1 MWLPWQPAVLAAT
14 ALVAIVVATRGWPS
28 TRVAIARAFAG
39 EIALVLALYSLWQIA
54 GQLSVMRVDGAM
66 ARGSSLWNIEQALHL
81 PSELRL
87 QQFLLDHPV
96 LIQFCNGY
104 YAIAHVPAVIAVL
117 IWAFVWHRDRYP
129 RLRNVLALLTGACL
143 LIQLV
148 PVAPP
153 RLLPG
158 LGFVDAG
165 HLYGQSVYTAVGT
178 GVSDQLSAMPS
189 LHVGWAVL
197 VALAVVLIG
206 TSPWRWL
213 VLLHPALTLVVVA
226 GTGNHWWLDGVAAIA
241 VLGVVALL
249 EQSVQLALP
258 GRSVP
263 QLAGALASGSEAP
276 SARPTGGPTAWA
288 PDVEPVAVSSGP

>member
-1 MWLPWQPAVLAAT
+1 MWLPWQPAVLAAL
-14 ALVAIVVATRGWPS
+14 ALVALVVATRGWPS
-28 TRVAIARAFAG
+28 SLVAVGRAFAG
-39 EIALVLALYSLWQIA
+39 EIALVLGLYALWQIA

-66 ARGSSLWNIEQALHL
+66 ARGTSLWNVERTLHL
-81 PSELRL
+81 PSELSL
-87 QQFLLDHPV
+87 QQVLLDHPL
-96 LIQFCNGY
+96 LIQLCNGY

-129 RLRNVLALLTGACL
+129 QLRNVLALLTGACL

-158 LGFVDAG
+158 LGFVDSG

-189 LHVGWAVL
+189 VHIGWAVL
-197 VALAVVLIG
+197 VAVAVVLIG

-213 VLLHPALTLVVVA
+213 VVAHPVLTFVVVA
-226 GTGNHWWLDGVAAIA
+226 ATGNHWWLDGVGAIV

-249 EQSVQLALP
+249 E
-258 GRSVP
+258 R
-263 QLAGALASGSEAP
+263 
-276 SARPTGGPTAWA
+276 SARAALGGRLVYPLSAAPVSGLGSPAGRGSGDPPPWS
-288 PDVEPVAVSSGP
+288 PDVEPVAASTGP